1 MLMVWCG
8 DGGGGSKP
16 PRGPVTPV
24 LRKKGSGP
32 VAYGGRQSESMSL
45 LVVVRGDA
53 GAPCELGG
61 VVVAV
66 RTLKKP
72 PGEKV
77 RRPPQ
82 MAERPSQ
89 GR

>member
-1 MLMVWCG
+1 ME
-8 DGGGGSKP
+8 GGGTKP
-16 PRGPVTPV
+16 PRGPVTGYRLHP

-32 VAYGGRQSESMSL
+32 AARTEGASRSSCL

-82 MAERPSQ
+82 MAERPGQ

>member
-1 MLMVWCG
+1 ME
-8 DGGGGSKP
+8 GGGTKP

-32 VAYGGRQSESMSL
+32 AARTEGASRRSCL
-45 LVVVRGDA
+45 LVVVRGGA
-53 GAPCELGG
+53 GAPCELGV

-66 RTLKKP
+66 RTLKN
-72 PGEKV
+72 
-77 RRPPQ
+77 RRGKRCDDHHRWLNDL
-82 MAERPSQ
+82 AKG